1 MVMNTQCGP
10 GGGEGREGGGGGEG
24 WSRDQTGE
32 QGRKAGRKDSGER
45 IVGSCVVR
53 PRSSGSVLK
62 RALG

>member
-24 WSRDQTGE
+24 WSRDQTAE
-32 QGRKAGRKDSGER
+32 QGRKDSGER

-53 PRSSGSVLK
+53 PRSSGSVFK

>member
-10 GGGEGREGGGGGEG
+10 GGREGREGGGGGEG
-24 WSRDQTGE
+24 WSRDQTGK

-53 PRSSGSVLK
+53 P
-62 RALG
+62 